1 MPNAYYGAMPQQGR
15 RDRWQYWKKKRLTL
29 PETELQSLANNSMQ
43 TKRPP
48 VKQIQNQP
56 GNVTISMF
64 LKEERMA
71 RRLIKII
78 LERDK
83 LSGSR
88 VVLAAQRQGRSR
100 TD

>member
-1 MPNAYYGAMPQQGR
+1 
-15 RDRWQYWKKKRLTL
+15 
-29 PETELQSLANNSMQ
+29 
-43 TKRPP
+43 
-48 VKQIQNQP
+48 
-56 GNVTISMF
+56 MF

-88 VVLAAQRQGRSR
+88 VVLAA
-100 TD
+100 